1 MTEAALVEG
10 QVKLRDGKKWKTRW
24 LVLRKPSPVADCL
37 LMLAYKDKSER
48 AKGLRERSS
57 LTLEDIC
64 GLEPGLPYEGL
75 AHTLAIICLSQ
86 AVMLGFDSRE
96 AMCAWDARI
105 RYALGEVHRFHVTV
119 APGTKLESGP
129 ATLHLCNDV
138 LVVARDIP
146 PAVMGQWKLSDLRR
160 YGAVPNGFIFEG
172 GTRCGYWAGVFF
184 LSSAEGEQISFLF
197 DCIVRGI
204 SPTKGPFGLRP
215 VLPDPSPGGPAAAEE
230 RVAQE
235 ALEAL
240 RLEKRLSLL
249 SHAGRLGSGG
259 DDRSLSSSSSEA
271 SHSDVS
277 AGGRLTAWPEP
288 SSSSASTSQ
297 EGPGLAAAQASAE
310 TVPGTSR
317 PPPKPLR
324 PRQLQ
329 EVGRQS
335 SSDSGIAT
343 GSHSS
348 YSGSFSSCA
357 GSSLD
362 VWRAGDEFGSLLSL
376 PPAAGGCEPSLCACP
391 PGTAEY
397 QVPTALRHHYD
408 TPRSLR
414 QAPGDQTSA
423 VQGSLDDGGAGDSGG
438 QMSAGCPS
446 GCLGARRR
454 GQVAEGPGSEAP
466 VETWEAGSPHA
477 GPPPAFFST
486 CPACGGLKGAAASPP
501 GLLMTHSGCIRGAAG
516 AVDLQ
521 KPLASQLRGR
531 KQPVLGLMR
540 AQDTL
545 SCQSEKPS
553 AGPWL
558 ARAVREQAARA
569 PSLAWKLSVQRALPV
584 FPGVN
589 ASGLA
594 HPVSSSSLQP
604 PSSRTSLPRS
614 AAGPPPHQGAP
625 PALCPWSTPA
635 ACVQTLPG
643 SGAAPGSPTPLH
655 WPEGLPAGSP
665 GARETEQRGAPLPE
679 HPRQPL
685 LQNAAAVPGP
695 GAPGGRRRDPRGRGL
710 PLRTDRHRGHRGSP
724 QGGGPARTDP
734 GAAAARAG
742 AEEEG
747 APAVRTP
754 QPRHDHDLASVASS
768 RGHQGARPL
777 PRPRR
782 SELRAGGLLAAGWP
796 QPVLTLPRPTGHGG
810 PDPTLLRPQ

>member
-10 QVKLRDGKKWKTRW
+10 QVKLRDGKKWKSRW

-75 AHTLAIICLSQ
+75 PHTLAIVCLSQ

-96 AMCAWDARI
+96 VMCAWDARI

-138 LVVARDIP
+138 LVLARDIP
-146 PAVMGQWKLSDLRR
+146 PAVTGQWKLSDLRR

-215 VLPDPSPGGPAAAEE
+215 VLPDPSPGGPSAVEE
-230 RVAQE
+230 RVTQE

-240 RLEKRLSLL
+240 QLDKRLSLL
-249 SHAGRLGSGG
+249 APSGRPGSAG

-271 SHSDVS
+271 SHSDIS
-277 AGGRLTAWPEP
+277 ASSRLTAWPEQ

-297 EGPGLAAAQASAE
+297 EGPGLAAAQ
-310 TVPGTSR
+310 VPGEATLGASR

-348 YSGSFSSCA
+348 YSGSFSSYA

-376 PPAAGGCEPSLCACP
+376 PPAAGAVEPSLCACP
-391 PGTAEY
+391 PGAAEY
-397 QVPTALRHHYD
+397 QVPAGLRPHYD

-414 QAPGDQTSA
+414 QAPRDQSPASQGGPDDA
-423 VQGSLDDGGAGDSGG
+423 VAGDSGG
-438 QMSAGCPS
+438 QTSTGCPS
-446 GCLGARRR
+446 GWLGARRR
-454 GQVAEGPGSEAP
+454 GQATEAPPGSGAMLPSPASGEPWGAS
-466 VETWEAGSPHA
+466 GPHA
-477 GPPPAFFST
+477 GPSPAFFSP
-486 CPACGGLKGAAASPP
+486 CPVCGGLKGAAASLL
-501 GLLMTHSGCIRGAAG
+501 GLEMTHSGSPRPGNTG
-516 AVDLQ
+516 SPGLER
-521 KPLASQLRGR
+521 PSRELA
-531 KQPVLGLMR
+531 
-540 AQDTL
+540 TY
-545 SCQSEKPS
+545 
-553 AGPWL
+553 
-558 ARAVREQAARA
+558 
-569 PSLAWKLSVQRALPV
+569 
-584 FPGVN
+584 VN
-589 ASGLA
+589 IPIS
-594 HPVSSSSLQP
+594 
-604 PSSRTSLPRS
+604 PSSRQQLHYLGLELQEASPGVRGASTSRYTQINITATQ
-614 AAGPPPHQGAP
+614 AAHRVGAQHAQDREEQLSELEQRKGAP
-625 PALCPWSTPA
+625 
-635 ACVQTLPG
+635 Q
-643 SGAAPGSPTPLH
+643 
-655 WPEGLPAGSP
+655 
-665 GARETEQRGAPLPE
+665 
-679 HPRQPL
+679 
-685 LQNAAAVPGP
+685 
-695 GAPGGRRRDPRGRGL
+695 
-710 PLRTDRHRGHRGSP
+710 
-724 QGGGPARTDP
+724 
-734 GAAAARAG
+734 
-742 AEEEG
+742 
-747 APAVRTP
+747 
-754 QPRHDHDLASVASS
+754 
-768 RGHQGARPL
+768 
-777 PRPRR
+777 
-782 SELRAGGLLAAGWP
+782 
-796 QPVLTLPRPTGHGG
+796 
-810 PDPTLLRPQ
+810 